1 LGHAWVLVEWAIEKD
16 PKTAK
21 QSVLAIRREARRM
34 RGLVEDLLALT
45 RGDEGAPLDVGRH
58 DLAKVAEEAVQ
69 AVRAAVNGK
78 VSIEYAGSGRE
89 VEATFDKGRVLQ
101 VAAILLDNA
110 VKYTPEGG
118 RVTVRTWENKD
129 QVALEVSDTGIG
141 IPQDQLPLIFERF
154 HRVDNSRT
162 EEGAGLGLA
171 IARQIA
177 ESHDGEIEARSTP
190 AEGSTFT
197 LLLPKKA
204 LTTEP

>member
-1 LGHAWVLVEWAIEKD
+1 
-16 PKTAK
+16 
-21 QSVLAIRREARRM
+21 M
-34 RGLVEDLLALT
+34 RVLVEDLLALT

-58 DLAKVAEEAVQ
+58 DLGKVAEEAVQ

-78 VSIEYAGSGRE
+78 VSLEYAGSERE

-110 VKYTPEGG
+110 VKYTPKGG
-118 RVTVRTWENKD
+118 RVTVRTWEKKD

-177 ESHDGEIEARSTP
+177 ESHGGEIEARSTP
-190 AEGSTFT
+190 DEGSTFT

-204 LTTEP
+204 LTNEP